1 MTSAADDPDDAA
13 LLVEVGT
20 AIATARADAG
30 FSQSG
35 LATAAGLNRSFL
47 HAVEKGTKKPTI
59 LTLVRIARALN
70 TTVANMLR
78 DIS

>member
-1 MTSAADDPDDAA
+1 MISAADSPDDA
-13 LLVEVGT
+13 LLVEMGT

-30 FSQSG
+30 LSQSG

-47 HAVEKGTKKPTI
+47 HAVEKGAKKPTN
-59 LTLVRIARALN
+59 LTLVRIARTLD

-78 DIS
+78 DIT